1 MAERRA
7 IFSNKGGRFTQI
19 GYVEGDEAFDLSGRR
34 RCAYNAASGNL
45 CDLDTGNII
54 GHVSLKGFF
63 VGASWMAG
71 ELFSQLTTGKADPG
85 AAEMPSAN
93 SSEDDNPTTAD
104 GHTAVDS
111 GVGAPGESENAL
123 LERAIGLVRSVFNK
137 DPS

>member
-1 MAERRA
+1 MAERSP
-7 IFSNKGGRFTQI
+7 ILSKKGSSLTQI

-34 RCAYNAASGNL
+34 RCAYNVASANL
-45 CDLDTGNII
+45 SDFNTGKII
-54 GHVSLKGFF
+54 GHISLKGFF

-71 ELFSQLTTGKADPG
+71 ELFGQRTTGTDPV

-93 SSEDDNPTTAD
+93 SSEEDNPTTAS
-104 GHTAVDS
+104 GRAAVDS
-111 GVGAPGESENAL
+111 AVEAPGETENAL